1 MAEPMGF
8 LEPNLMN
15 ITEIIVGD
23 RVLIQSDAD
32 TREVAEI
39 KAILDNGKIVVKLSN
54 NKMMSIIPY
63 YIIKSFGQ

>member
-1 MAEPMGF
+1 
-8 LEPNLMN
+8 MN

-54 NKMMSIIPY
+54 NKMMGIIPC

>member
-1 MAEPMGF
+1 
-8 LEPNLMN
+8 MN

-32 TREVAEI
+32 IREVAEI

>member
-1 MAEPMGF
+1 
-8 LEPNLMN
+8 MN

-23 RVLIQSDAD
+23 HVLIQSDAD

>member
-1 MAEPMGF
+1 
-8 LEPNLMN
+8 MN

-23 RVLIQSDAD
+23 RVLVQSDAD

-63 YIIKSFGQ
+63 YVIKSFGQ

>member
-1 MAEPMGF
+1 
-8 LEPNLMN
+8 MN

-54 NKMMSIIPY
+54 NKMMSIIY
-63 YIIKSFGQ
+63 VN

>member
-1 MAEPMGF
+1 
-8 LEPNLMN
+8 MN

-39 KAILDNGKIVVKLSN
+39 KAILDNGKIAVKLSN
-54 NKMMSIIPY
+54 NKMMCIIPY

>member
-1 MAEPMGF
+1 
-8 LEPNLMN
+8 MN

-23 RVLIQSDAD
+23 RVLVQSDAD

>member
-1 MAEPMGF
+1 
-8 LEPNLMN
+8 MN
-15 ITEIIVGD
+15 ITEIIIGD
-23 RVLIQSDAD
+23 RVLIQSDAY

>member
-1 MAEPMGF
+1 
-8 LEPNLMN
+8 MN
-15 ITEIIVGD
+15 ITEIIIGD

>member
-1 MAEPMGF
+1 
-8 LEPNLMN
+8 MN

>member
-1 MAEPMGF
+1 
-8 LEPNLMN
+8 MN

-23 RVLIQSDAD
+23 RVLVQSDAH

>member
-1 MAEPMGF
+1 
-8 LEPNLMN
+8 MN
-15 ITEIIVGD
+15 ITEISVGD
-23 RVLIQSDAD
+23 HVLIQSDTN

-54 NKMMSIIPY
+54 NKMMGIIPY

>member
-1 MAEPMGF
+1 
-8 LEPNLMN
+8 MN

-63 YIIKSFGQ
+63 YIRKSFGQ

>member
-1 MAEPMGF
+1 
-8 LEPNLMN
+8 MN

-39 KAILDNGKIVVKLSN
+39 KAILDSGKIVVKLSN

>member
-1 MAEPMGF
+1 
-8 LEPNLMN
+8 MN

-39 KAILDNGKIVVKLSN
+39 KAILDNGTITVKLSD
-54 NKMMSIIPY
+54 NKMMGIIPY